1 MVLPRERLAF
11 RGDALSVS
19 DVGRGGSG
27 PLAGLTVAVTRPA
40 TKEGRLAADLAGL
53 GADVIE
59 APLLRL
65 VPPRDPKPL
74 LGVATRLDEFDWVV
88 LTSSAGV
95 RALSQAVA
103 RAGGSAPDRLAV
115 VGKRTAAV
123 ASAVGWRPDL
133 VPARFDAEGL
143 LKAFDDASVPL
154 NGVRVLL
161 ALAEGAREIVREGLR
176 ARGATVEQVAAYGS
190 VATAPGDLTEL
201 AAGLRDRRIDLLT
214 FTSSSAARN
223 LLAALGPSVLAVPTA
238 AVGSV
243 TAGTARELGYM
254 VVVVAEEHT
263 MDGLVRAVS
272 SWWEGR

>member
-1 MVLPRERLAF
+1 MS
-11 RGDALSVS
+11 G
-19 DVGRGGSG
+19 VGRGGSE

-40 TKEGRLAADLAGL
+40 TKEGRFAADLVRL

-74 LGVATRLDEFDWVV
+74 LGAAARLDEFDWVV

-103 RAGGSAPDRLAV
+103 GAGGSAPARLAV
-115 VGKRTAAV
+115 VGERTAAV
-123 ASAVGWRPDL
+123 ASAAGWRPDL
-133 VPARFDAEGL
+133 VPVRFDAEGL
-143 LKAFDDASVPL
+143 LEAFDEASVPL

-161 ALAEGAREIVREGLR
+161 AVAEGAREVLPVGLR
-176 ARGATVEQVAAYGS
+176 ARGATVEQVVAYGS
-190 VATAPGDLTEL
+190 VAAAPGDLTEL
-201 AAGLRDRRIDLLT
+201 AAGLRDGRIDLLT

-223 LLAALGPSVLAVPTA
+223 LLAALGPSVLTVPTA
-238 AVGSV
+238 AVGPV
-243 TAGTARELGYM
+243 TAAAARELGYR

-263 MDGLVRAVS
+263 MDGLVGAVS